1 MLPRPRGTSGY
12 RGVRER
18 PSGAYYAE
26 IRSGDVRLGLGTF
39 ETTHEAA
46 RVYDAAVWRLER
58 SRAQMNFWD
67 VYMRE
72 QAHDLALPP
81 RLISDQD
88 RQEHRRQQRRL
99 LVVEEDE
106 RDMAE
111 WRRHHPKDVATENAF
126 WAERTA
132 RRREERQD
140 KCRRM
145 LLAISQCGA
154 VNSGLPFIFT
164 SDDDRW
170 EDA

>member
-26 IRSGDVRLGLGTF
+26 IRSGDVCLGLGTF

-46 RVYDAAVWRLER
+46 SVYDAAVWRLER

-81 RLISDQD
+81 PISI
-88 RQEHRRQQRRL
+88 R
-99 LVVEEDE
+99 
-106 RDMAE
+106 
-111 WRRHHPKDVATENAF
+111 P
-126 WAERTA
+126 
-132 RRREERQD
+132 
-140 KCRRM
+140 
-145 LLAISQCGA
+145 
-154 VNSGLPFIFT
+154 P
-164 SDDDRW
+164 
-170 EDA
+170 